1 MIKTI
6 REQSMPGWQITCDGC
21 GRKANFFVDTA
32 RDAFTMA
39 RRHFWTKRNA
49 RDVCPDCGS

>member
-6 REQSMPGWQITCDGC
+6 REQSMSGWQITCDGC

-32 RDAFTMA
+32 RDAFALA
-39 RRHFWTKRNA
+39 RRHFWTKRSA
-49 RDVCPDCGS
+49 RDVCPDCES